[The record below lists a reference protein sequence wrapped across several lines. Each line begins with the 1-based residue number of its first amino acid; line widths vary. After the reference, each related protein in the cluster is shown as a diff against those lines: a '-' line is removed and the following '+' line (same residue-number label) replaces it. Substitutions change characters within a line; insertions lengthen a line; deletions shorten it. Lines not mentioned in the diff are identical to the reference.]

1 MPVLRALV
9 KVFLRRML
17 KPALGDQMPIAGQR
31 RLMQRIASFTP
42 LTSGV
47 RYKTIDM
54 GGVRGELVTGKLQRV
69 KHAILYLHGG
79 GYCIGSPYSYR
90 VLTGAIAKTLG
101 IPVYVPDY
109 RLAPEHPHPAA
120 LEDAIS
126 AYRWLIADGYLPQC
140 IAVIGDSA
148 GGGLALALSLALRR
162 EHERLPSALALIS
175 PWLDLA
181 GRGETFNALAERDPV
196 LSPEG
201 LNRWARAYLGELPPD
216 HPLCSPIYAEL
227 TGLPPML
234 IQVGS
239 EEIVLADS
247 TRLADRAKQAG
258 VEVELQRFDGLWHD
272 FQLHVGLLGE
282 SRAALKAIATFV
294 RQFVGVS
301 LSDTGGHAAM
311 RTAKSG

>member
-54 GGVRGELVTGKLQRV
+54 AGVRGELVTGKLQRV

-120 LEDAIS
+120 
-126 AYRWLIADGYLPQC
+126 
-140 IAVIGDSA
+140 
-148 GGGLALALSLALRR
+148 
-162 EHERLPSALALIS
+162 
-175 PWLDLA
+175 
-181 GRGETFNALAERDPV
+181 
-196 LSPEG
+196 
-201 LNRWARAYLGELPPD
+201 
-216 HPLCSPIYAEL
+216 
-227 TGLPPML
+227 
-234 IQVGS
+234 
-239 EEIVLADS
+239 
-247 TRLADRAKQAG
+247 
-258 VEVELQRFDGLWHD
+258 
-272 FQLHVGLLGE
+272 
-282 SRAALKAIATFV
+282 
-294 RQFVGVS
+294 
-301 LSDTGGHAAM
+301 
-311 RTAKSG
+311 